1 MIIARSPLRI
11 TLGGVG
17 TDLPAYYRD
26 HGGFL
31 VAGAIDKYVHV
42 AVTQPFEPGIYI
54 QGRNAERFEAVAEV
68 RHPIIRE
75 ALRLFE
81 RERPQIEITIFS
93 DVPPGTG
100 LGSSGSFT
108 TSLLSALHAHHQT
121 TVNSFELAEQACYIE
136 IDRLG
141 EPIGKQDQYMA
152 ALGGLNCL
160 TFAKDGTVSSEPLR
174 IDDKTRATLEEN
186 ILLFFTG
193 RTRSASAILREQA
206 ARLETRERTMV
217 DSFHF
222 EIENAARSRAAL
234 EAGDLPLYGRL
245 LSAHW
250 DRKRK
255 RTSAISTPEID
266 RLYKVGLLNGAIGGK
281 LVGAG
286 GGGFLM
292 FCAGDGARLRRAM
305 RNEKLVEMRFR
316 FDSEGTRL
324 LSNEQIS
331 GTRG

>member
-1 MIIARSPLRI
+1 VIIARSPLRI

-54 QGRNAERFEAVAEV
+54 QGRDAERFDAVDAV

-81 RERPQIEITIFS
+81 MARPRIEITIFS

-108 TSLLSALHAHHQT
+108 TSLLSALHAHHRT
-121 TVNSFELAEQACYIE
+121 TVTPPELAEQACCIE
-136 IDRLG
+136 IHRLG

-160 TFAKDGTVSSEPLR
+160 TFAKDGTVNAEPLR
-174 IDDKTRATLEEN
+174 VDDKTRATLQEN

-193 RTRSASAILREQA
+193 VTRSASDIMGEQA

-217 DSFHF
+217 DAIHF
-222 EIENAARSRAAL
+222 EMENAIKSRAAL

-255 RTSAISTPEID
+255 RTSVISTPEID
-266 RLYKVGLLNGAIGGK
+266 RLYEVGLSNGALGGK

-292 FCAGDGARLRRAM
+292 FCAGDRVRLRGAM
-305 RNEKLVEMRFR
+305 RNEGLVEMRFR
-316 FDSEGTRL
+316 FDSDGTRV
-324 LSNEQIS
+324 LSN
-331 GTRG
+331 